1 MKSLLRN
8 TLINAFSLFLLTQAI
23 SGISISGGLV
33 AFILAGFCLTI
44 LFWVLKP
51 VLNLISIPLNA
62 LTLGFFSVVTNGIL
76 FYLLTVFIPNVS
88 ISAFTFQ
95 GVSFA
100 GFIIPKV
107 SINTFFAFIVIAILQ
122 SLIFAFIKWVVKK

>member
-1 MKSLLRN
+1 MAYL
-8 TLINAFSLFLLTQAI
+8 
-23 SGISISGGLV
+23 
-33 AFILAGFCLTI
+33 LAGFCLTL
-44 LFWVLKP
+44 LFLVLKP
-51 VLNLISIPLNA
+51 VLNIISIPLNA

-76 FYLLTVFIPNVS
+76 FYLLTVFIPNVT
-88 ISAFTFQ
+88 IKAFTFY

-107 SINTFFAFIVIAILQ
+107 SINIFFAFIIIALLQ